1 MNILMPSAGRRYLH
15 LKYIKESEGVERLVT
30 TEISENAP
38 GIFSADICYRVPR
51 AASPGFLDAILKICE
66 IENIGAIILMLDL
79 DIEIFSDNRRL
90 FEEKGIKL
98 LLSPKETIDIALDK
112 LRTAQVLEEAGID
125 APKTFRADEWEA
137 KRETM
142 GFPVLIKPRFPS
154 KRAAG
159 AYIISV
165 LETEQAVKNILAQL
179 GDHAKD
185 YVFQEYLSG
194 TELTVDF
201 FCDQNGDLIS
211 AIPGERLGALSKA
224 FSQNGGAISEGR
236 VFHSQEI
243 NDIVR
248 KLTETVTFYGP
259 SNFQAYRLATGEIK
273 ITEINPRVTG
283 VTVMTKASGRDLF
296 QWSVDLLMGKDIAV
310 PTTDFKDINMV
321 SWTHPIFFEQ
331 SEIVDLD
338 H

>member
-211 AIPGERLGALSKA
+211 
-224 FSQNGGAISEGR
+224 
-236 VFHSQEI
+236 
-243 NDIVR
+243 DR
-248 KLTETVTFYGP
+248 K
-259 SNFQAYRLATGEIK
+259 
-273 ITEINPRVTG
+273 
-283 VTVMTKASGRDLF
+283 
-296 QWSVDLLMGKDIAV
+296 SVV
-310 PTTDFKDINMV
+310 
-321 SWTHPIFFEQ
+321 
-331 SEIVDLD
+331 
-338 H
+338 